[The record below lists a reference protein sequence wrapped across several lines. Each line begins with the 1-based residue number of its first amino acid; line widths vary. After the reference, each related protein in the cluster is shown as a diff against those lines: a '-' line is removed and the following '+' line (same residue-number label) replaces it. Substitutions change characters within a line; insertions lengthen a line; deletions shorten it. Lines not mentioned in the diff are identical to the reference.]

1 MCVGIYVLVDR
12 YWELGV
18 QIYLYVLGNVVW
30 GGKLQKKKEYKKFLF
45 FCHLWVCCCC
55 IVCSVLHVLDVC
67 SFYATAA
74 ASVCL
79 LHLLNNVFCKNIYI
93 YISLF

>member
-18 QIYLYVLGNVVW
+18 KIYLYVLGNVVW

-45 FCHLWVCCCC
+45 FSAISGFV
-55 IVCSVLHVLDVC
+55 VVVLCVPCFMFWMFVHFMLLLLPP
-67 SFYATAA
+67 F
-74 ASVCL
+74 AS
-79 LHLLNNVFCKNIYI
+79 
-93 YISLF
+93 STS